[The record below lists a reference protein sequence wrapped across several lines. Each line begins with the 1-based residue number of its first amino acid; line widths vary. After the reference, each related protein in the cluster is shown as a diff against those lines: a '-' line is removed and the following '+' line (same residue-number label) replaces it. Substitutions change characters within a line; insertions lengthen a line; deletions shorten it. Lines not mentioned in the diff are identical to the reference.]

1 MIKGEE
7 LYELLPQSHPMV
19 MIDQFVSSN
28 EKTTVTSFHIKPDNI
43 LLLDGKLSEAGIIEN
58 IAQTA
63 AARSGYE
70 AKKNKVAVRTGFI
83 GSIKNLKI
91 HFLPD
96 VGNTIQTQIDI
107 KTVIGEITVIS
118 AVSAISERIIAECE
132 MTIILTDSPKNS

>member
-1 MIKGEE
+1 
-7 LYELLPQSHPMV
+7 
-19 MIDQFVSSN
+19 
-28 EKTTVTSFHIKPDNI
+28 
-43 LLLDGKLSEAGIIEN
+43 
-58 IAQTA
+58 
-63 AARSGYE
+63 
-70 AKKNKVAVRTGFI
+70 
-83 GSIKNLKI
+83 LKI

>member
-70 AKKNKVAVRTGFI
+70 AKKKQSSCSNRIYRLNKKLENPF
-83 GSIKNLKI
+83 S
-91 HFLPD
+91 
-96 VGNTIQTQIDI
+96 
-107 KTVIGEITVIS
+107 S
-118 AVSAISERIIAECE
+118 
-132 MTIILTDSPKNS
+132 

>member
-7 LYELLPQSHPMV
+7 LYEMLPQSEPMV
-19 MIDQFVSSN
+19 MIDLFVSSN

-43 LLLDGKLSEAGIIEN
+43 LVLKGKLSEAGIIEN

-70 AKKNKVAVRTGFI
+70 AKKNNVNVRTGFI

-107 KTVIGEITVIS
+107 KTVIGAITVIS
-118 AVSAISERIIAECE
+118 AVSSISERIMAECE